1 MSSLTQ
7 KINLSDFQDHA
18 ELTQDQMK
26 KLWALFS
33 QIQHNLKQEKVHPD
47 TVHLAEIGNYLTDMW
62 AYDNEELYNNLTNQ
76 LEAAPNE

>member
-1 MSSLTQ
+1 MSSRIP
-7 KINLSDFQDHA
+7 KIDLSDFQDHA

-33 QIQHNLKQEKVHPD
+33 QIQHNLKQEKVHSG
-47 TVHLAEIGNYLTDMW
+47 TVYLAEIGNYLTDMW

>member
-1 MSSLTQ
+1 MSSLTP
-7 KINLSDFQDHA
+7 KNKLSDFQDHA

-33 QIQHNLKQEKVHPD
+33 QIQHNLKQEKVHPG
-47 TVHLAEIGNYLTDMW
+47 TVYLAKIGNYLTDMW

-76 LEAAPNE
+76 LEVTPNE

>member
-1 MSSLTQ
+1 MSSRTQ
-7 KINLSDFQDHA
+7 KNKLSDFQDHA

-33 QIQHNLKQEKVHPD
+33 QIQHNLKQEKVHPG
-47 TVHLAEIGNYLTDMW
+47 TMYLSEIGNYLTDMW